1 MQVIVVH
8 VPFLAD
14 NSHDLFNPSANIDSA
29 KTALQRIG
37 PFLGAFG
44 QSPEETLWIFKIDYD
59 RQSAGVTNGEHLPR
73 PLAVRGAERTGE
85 SKPWSN
91 TGS

>member
-8 VPFLAD
+8 VSFLAD
-14 NSHDLFNPSANIDSA
+14 ISHNLYNPSAPIDSA
-29 KTALQRIG
+29 RTALQGSI
-37 PFLGAFG
+37 PSSAPFG
-44 QSPEETLWIFKIDYD
+44 QNLEETLWIFKIDYD
-59 RQSAGVTNGEHLPR
+59 RQSARVTNGEHLQG
-73 PLAVRGAERTGE
+73 PLAVCRAERTGE